1 MTPSLLSPL
10 PSCACYSWPFLLLSI
25 CTLWLDRNEDIPH
38 IAFDTLH
45 ALAYLNLHD
54 IVHRNLSPENMLL
67 NPKVKLS
74 QSANCDNKPLSRHNN
89 NNYMWG
95 IFGEIF
101 PNYYQVNSLSRA
113 RGKKKKRLRCTCSV
127 SQSFT
132 CPTFNSTCPLGKLER
147 AERESVLYCLCIGIM
162 SFCTLGQENI
172 NPSCP
177 TDKITCL
184 LFHTLECSLW
194 LDLCAG
200 SCVVLNSAWTNK
212 AWSLNTNA
220 NCLGKTCFSWDDCIF
235 GWGKLCPA
243 EVLFVYNFVYL
254 THFLNAVQ
262 KIISM
267 CIHLYALSELVCNDR
282 SLGMHFQIG
291 YV

>member
-113 RGKKKKRLRCTCSV
+113 RGKKKKDWDALVQWASLLLVQLLTL
-127 SQSFT
+127 
-132 CPTFNSTCPLGKLER
+132 P
-147 AERESVLYCLCIGIM
+147 VL
-162 SFCTLGQENI
+162 
-172 NPSCP
+172 
-177 TDKITCL
+177 
-184 LFHTLECSLW
+184 W
-194 LDLCAG
+194 
-200 SCVVLNSAWTNK
+200 
-212 AWSLNTNA
+212 A
-220 NCLGKTCFSWDDCIF
+220 NWKELKEKVCYT
-235 GWGKLCPA
+235 
-243 EVLFVYNFVYL
+243 VY
-254 THFLNAVQ
+254 A
-262 KIISM
+262 
-267 CIHLYALSELVCNDR
+267 
-282 SLGMHFQIG
+282 
-291 YV
+291 